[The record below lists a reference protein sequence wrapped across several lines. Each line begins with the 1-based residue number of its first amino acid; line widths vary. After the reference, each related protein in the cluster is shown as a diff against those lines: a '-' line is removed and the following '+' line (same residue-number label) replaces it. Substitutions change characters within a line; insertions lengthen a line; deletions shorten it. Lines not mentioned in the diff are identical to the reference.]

1 MMNPTGRV
9 TRHLAALVQ
18 GQDQSAINASRLLP
32 VALKCVEFTNPNGS
46 KSIGHVLINRYGKV
60 IGHPATENTVKV
72 TDGIPKFGCPLD
84 MRKRFGHTDEQV
96 LSVSTYALMQLMPL
110 HPVSLAAVQDVNV
123 MQGVGDNIGRL
134 DIPLVFPH
142 LLPKTVGMGADD
154 YPEAGLETASGLFGY
169 LDRLETALN
178 VTAGELA
185 YAANLEPMLA
195 LLEECVMNRNGY
207 WEQSGNVFRQY
218 MHRGLHG

>member
-18 GQDQSAINASRLLP
+18 GQDQSAIDTSRLLP
-32 VALKCVEFTNPNGS
+32 VALKWVEFTNPIGS

-60 IGHPATENTVKV
+60 IGHPDTENTVRV
-72 TDGIPKFGCPLD
+72 TNGIPKFGVPLD
-84 MRKRFGHTDEQV
+84 MRERFSHSTEQV
-96 LSVSTYALMQLMPL
+96 LTVSTYALMRLMPL
-110 HPVSLAAVQDVNV
+110 HPASLAAMQDVNA
-123 MQGVGDNIGRL
+123 MQCVGDNIGRL
-134 DIPLVFPH
+134 DVPLVFPH
-142 LLPKTVGMGADD
+142 LLPKTVGMGADG

-169 LDRLETALN
+169 LDRLGTALN

-207 WEQSGNVFRQY
+207 WEQSGNVFRRY